1 MFGRSIAP
9 GGMVAG
15 RAAEIHNRPGRKEA
29 MRSQDR
35 RLFGPVFFT
44 QAGFVAQA
52 GARGGA

>member
-35 RLFGPVFFT
+35 RLFGPVFFP
-44 QAGFVAQA
+44 QAVFVAQP